1 MMKKNKI
8 KSLRGDVL
16 SLNIIGYIIII
27 VFSIL
32 CLYPFLLLV
41 VGSFTAEGEIY
52 RNGYSL
58 FPKEYSLDAYRMLL
72 KNPDKILNAYG
83 LTIFVTACGTAIG
96 VFFTAMTAFVLSR
109 KDFKHADKFSFF
121 FYFTTL
127 FSGGLIPYYIVV
139 SRYLHM
145 KNTIWVLIIPGALQ
159 VFNILIMRNF
169 CKSIPDALGE
179 SAKIDG
185 ASNFKIFTKIYLP
198 LMGPSIATIG
208 LFIALAYW
216 NNWANAMLYI
226 DRQEL
231 YPLQYLLYRM
241 TSNAEFASSMASG
254 GAGDMP
260 DMPKET
266 VKLAMTVLSIGPV
279 VLFYPFIQR
288 YFVKGITVGSVKG

>member
-1 MMKKNKI
+1 MKKRKLH
-8 KSLRGDVL
+8 KDVL

-27 VFSIL
+27 LFSAI
-32 CLYPFLLLV
+32 CLYPFLLLIM
-41 VGSFTAEGEIY
+41 GSFTAESEIY

-58 FPKEYSLDAYRMLL
+58 FPKEFSLDAYRMLL
-72 KNPDKILNAYG
+72 KNPDKVLNAYG
-83 LTIFVTACGTAIG
+83 VTIFVTVCGTALG
-96 VFFTAMTAFVLSR
+96 LFFTAMTAFVLSR
-109 KDFKHADKFSFF
+109 KDFKHANKFSFF
-121 FYFTTL
+121 YYFTTL

-139 SRYLHM
+139 VRYLQM
-145 KNTIWVLIIPGALQ
+145 KNSIWVLIIPGALQ

-169 CKSIPDALGE
+169 CKSIPDALYE
-179 SAKIDG
+179 AAKIDG
-185 ASNFKIFTKIYLP
+185 ASNFKIFVQIFLP
-198 LMGPSIATIG
+198 LMGPSLATIG

-241 TSNAEFASSMASG
+241 TSNAAFASSMASG
-254 GAGDMP
+254 VPGDMQE
-260 DMPKET
+260 MPKET

>member
-1 MMKKNKI
+1 M
-8 KSLRGDVL
+8 
-16 SLNIIGYIIII
+16 
-27 VFSIL
+27 

-41 VGSFTAEGEIY
+41 IGSFTAESEIY
-52 RNGYSL
+52 RAGYSL
-58 FPKEYSLDAYRMLL
+58 LPKQYSLDAYRVLL
-72 KNPDKILNAYG
+72 KNPAKILNAYG
-83 LTIFVTACGTAIG
+83 LTIFVTASGTALGI
-96 VFFTAMTAFVLSR
+96 FFTAMTAFVLSR

-159 VFNILIMRNF
+159 VFNILI
-169 CKSIPDALGE
+169 CKSIPDALSE

-185 ASNFKIFTKIYLP
+185 ATNFKIFTRIYLP

-254 GAGDMP
+254 AAGDMP

>member
-1 MMKKNKI
+1 MKINKI
-8 KSLRGDVL
+8 KSSQKDVIA
-16 SLNIIGYIIII
+16 LNVIGYIIVIL
-27 VFSIL
+27 FSVM

-58 FPKEYSLDAYRMLL
+58 FPNEYSLAAYQALL
-72 KNPDKILNAYG
+72 KKPGSILNAYG
-83 LTIFVTACGTAIG
+83 VTIFITACGTALG
-96 VFFTAMTAFVLSR
+96 VFVTAMTAFVLSR
-109 KDFKHADKFSFF
+109 KDYKHANKLSFF

-127 FSGGLIPYYIVV
+127 FSGGLIPYYILVA
-139 SRYLHM
+139 RYLHM

-169 CKSIPDALGE
+169 CKSIPDALYE

-185 ASNFKIFTKIYLP
+185 ANNFKIFTKIYLP

-226 DRQEL
+226 DKQEL

-241 TSNAEFASSMASG
+241 TSNAEFAASMASA
-254 GAGDMP
+254 GAGDMTET
-260 DMPKET
+260 PKET

-288 YFVKGITVGSVKG
+288 FFVKGITVGSVKG

>member
-1 MMKKNKI
+1 MRNNKP
-8 KSLRGDVL
+8 KPFRKDVL
-16 SLNIIGYIIII
+16 SLNIIGYIVIIAFTI
-27 VFSIL
+27 I

-41 VGSFTAEGEIY
+41 VGSFTAEGEVY
-52 RNGYSL
+52 RNGYSI
-58 FPKEYSLDAYRMLL
+58 FPKEYSLNAYRALL

-83 LTIFVTACGTAIG
+83 ITIFVTACGTVIG

-109 KDFKHADKFSFF
+109 KEFKHANKFSFF

-169 CKSIPDALGE
+169 CKTIPYSLHE
-179 SAKIDG
+179 SARVDG
-185 ASNFKIFTKIYLP
+185 AANFQIFTRIYLP

-231 YPLQYLLYRM
+231 FPLQYLLYRM
-241 TSNAEFASSMASG
+241 TSNAAFASSMASG
-254 GAGDMP
+254 ASADMQE
-260 DMPKET
+260 MPKET

-279 VLFYPFIQR
+279 ILFYPFIQK
-288 YFVKGITVGSVKG
+288 YFVKGITVGAVKG

>member
-1 MMKKNKI
+1 MKKFKL
-8 KSLRGDVL
+8 KPLRRDVL
-16 SLNIIGYIIII
+16 SLNVVGYTI
-27 VFSIL
+27 VILFSVM

-41 VGSFTAEGEIY
+41 MGSFTAESEIY
-52 RNGYSL
+52 QNGFSL

-83 LTIFVTACGTAIG
+83 VTIFVTACGTALG
-96 VFFTAMTAFVLSR
+96 VFLTAMTAFVLSR
-109 KDFKHADKFSFF
+109 KDFKHANKFAFF

-127 FSGGLIPYYIVV
+127 FSGGLIPYYIIVA
-139 SRYLHM
+139 RYLQM

-169 CKSIPDALGE
+169 CKSIPDALHE

-185 ASNFKIFTKIYLP
+185 AGNFKVFTRIYLP

-226 DRQEL
+226 DKQEL

-279 VLFYPFIQR
+279 ILFYPFIQR